1 MSTGDGIVAN
11 VPTLN
16 RILAR
21 KKKITEENL
30 IDFYMDAVV
39 KNQGKP
45 SDVDSWGTDYNFDP
59 DTFYD
64 HYESFEALDKAIFK
78 ALIDISIATLV
89 ETPDF
94 SSFSKKD
101 KLLSLYYTLFENF
114 TLNREFILLTIKG
127 YGLSLNAVSV
137 FGEMKESFMAFV
149 DALELETLSFNDTME
164 SIQKKSIKE
173 GFWVQFLLTIKFWMG
188 DDSNQCKKTDIFIE
202 KSVNT
207 GLDLLNTK
215 SLNNIIDLGKFLYAE
230 KIKS

>member
-1 MSTGDGIVAN
+1 
-11 VPTLN
+11 
-16 RILAR
+16 
-21 KKKITEENL
+21 
-30 IDFYMDAVV
+30 MDAVV

-45 SDVDSWGTDYNFDP
+45 SDVDSWGADYNFDP
-59 DTFYD
+59 KVFHEY
-64 HYESFEALDKAIFK
+64 YESFEALDKTIFK
-78 ALIDISIATLV
+78 TLMDISIATLI

-94 SSFSKKD
+94 AAFSKKD

-114 TLNREFILLTIKG
+114 TLNREFILLTVKG

-137 FGEMKESFMAFV
+137 FSEMKERFMAFV
-149 DALELETLSFNDTME
+149 DSLQLETLSLNDTME

-173 GFWVQFLLTIKFWMG
+173 SFWVQLLLTIKFWIG
-188 DDSNQCKKTDIFIE
+188 DDSEQCKKTDIFIE

-207 GLDLLNTK
+207 GLDLLNTR

>member
-1 MSTGDGIVAN
+1 MSTDHSKATN

-21 KKKITEENL
+21 KKKITEGNL
-30 IDFYMDAVV
+30 IDFYMDTVV

-45 SDVDSWGTDYNFDP
+45 SDVASWGREYNFDSEA
-59 DTFYD
+59 FHD
-64 HYESFEALDKAIFK
+64 HYESFEALDKTIFK
-78 ALIDISIATLV
+78 TLIDISIATLV

-101 KLLSLYYTLFENF
+101 KLLSLYYALFENF
-114 TLNREFILLTIKG
+114 TLNREFILLTVRG

-137 FGEMKESFMAFV
+137 FGDMKESFMAFV
-149 DALELETLSFNDTME
+149 DALQLETLSFNDTME
-164 SIQKKSIKE
+164 SLQKKSIKE
-173 GFWVQFLLTIKFWMG
+173 GFWVQFLLTVKFWMD
-188 DDSNQCKKTDIFIE
+188 DDSEQCKKTDIFIE

-207 GLDLLNTK
+207 GLELLNTR